1 MTAERSHPRPS
12 SRRLRAAGL
21 CASFLATL
29 VLAGVPGDAW
39 AQKRGGTLTI
49 VRPTDPVSLDPQ
61 LETTAPG
68 AWVYYN
74 ILEPLVTLDE
84 TMQLRPRL
92 ATSWEVMSP
101 TRVRFKLRPGV
112 KFHDGTPLN
121 AAAVKFTYD
130 RALRGTPPARWASLA
145 GSLAGAEVVND
156 LTVDIVTSEPYGPIL
171 RTMAMIYTGI
181 VSPTAVERLGQ
192 DFSRAPVGT
201 GPFRFVEW
209 KTNTH
214 VIIERFDG
222 YWGDKALVDRVVF
235 KVMPEEGARM
245 IALQTGDA
253 DMVLL
258 PSPPQLPALER
269 DPRYTVHEVVGGRV
283 VFVGMHAGL
292 APLDEPRVR
301 AALLHAVDR
310 KAILDNIMEGSAV
323 AARGV
328 LAPGVFGFKD
338 MQLDRLY
345 PFDRDRARALLR
357 EAGWAPGPDG
367 VMQKGGQRLS
377 LTWVAARGRYPKD
390 GEITESVQQMLRE
403 VGIEARVEFREWGT
417 VFTQLRANPLN
428 QHLFTLGWV
437 TTNADA
443 DYSLYALFH
452 SKGVPP
458 AGWNTSRY
466 ANPRVDTL
474 LEQARRSLDQAERER
489 LYGEVQ
495 DVLARD
501 MVWIPIYNTK
511 EIVVTRAHVKGFVVH
526 PVEYNLG
533 LWTVWLD
540 R

>member
-1 MTAERSHPRPS
+1 MTTPAPA
-12 SRRLRAAGL
+12 LRARLGV
-21 CASFLATL
+21 ATL
-29 VLAGVPGDAW
+29 TLLVAVLGLVATPSL

-84 TMQLRPRL
+84 KMQLQPRL
-92 ATSWEVMSP
+92 ATSWDVLSP

-112 KFHDGTPLN
+112 RFHDGTPLN
-121 AAAVKFTYD
+121 AAAVKFTFD

-145 GSLAGAEVVND
+145 GSLAGAEVVDD
-156 LTVDIVTSEPYGPIL
+156 LTVDVTTKEPYGPIL
-171 RTMAMIYTGI
+171 RTLAMIYTGI
-181 VSPTAVERLGQ
+181 VSPTAVQKLGP

-201 GPFRFVEW
+201 GPFKFVEW

-214 VIIERFDG
+214 VIIERHAD
-222 YWGDKALVDRVVF
+222 YWGDKALLDRVVF
-235 KVMPEEGARM
+235 KVVPEESARM

-258 PSPPQLPALER
+258 PSPAQLPALRR
-269 DPRYTVHEVVGGRV
+269 DSRYTVHEVVGGRV

-292 APLDEPRVR
+292 PPLDDVRVR
-301 AALLHAVDR
+301 TALLHAVDR

-323 AARGV
+323 PAQGV

-338 MQLDRLY
+338 LRLDQAY
-345 PFDRDRARALLR
+345 PFDRARAKALLAQ
-357 EAGWAPGPDG
+357 AGWTPGPDG
-367 VMQKGGQRLS
+367 ILQQGGQRLS
-377 LTWVAARGRYPKD
+377 LSWVAARGRYPKD
-390 GEITESVQQMLRE
+390 GEITEAVQAMLKE
-403 VGIEARVEFREWGT
+403 VGVEAKVEFREWAS
-417 VFTQLRANPLN
+417 VFTQLRGTQLN

-452 SKGVPP
+452 SQQVPP
-458 AGWNTSRY
+458 TGWNTSRY
-466 ANPRVDTL
+466 ANARVDTL
-474 LEQARRSLDQAERER
+474 LEQARRSLNPGERER
-489 LYGEVQ
+489 LYAEVQ
-495 DVLARD
+495 EILARE

-511 EIVVTRAHVKGFVVH
+511 EIVATRASVKGFVIH

-533 LWTVWLD
+533 LGRTWID